1 MMSTQQLSDTI
12 SAMQTQNRSLL
23 GLIDDLKRQQ
33 QSKQQEVNTLESQ
46 LNRSVRLPYLVASVE
61 EVPMRAVR

>member
-23 GLIDDLKRQQ
+23 GLIDDLKRHQ

-61 EVPMRAVR
+61 EVPVRAVR

>member
-23 GLIDDLKRQQ
+23 GLIDDLKRHQ

-61 EVPMRAVR
+61 EVPVRTVR

>member
-46 LNRSVRLPYLVASVE
+46 LHRSVRLPSLVASVE
-61 EVPMRAVR
+61 EVPVRAVR

>member
-61 EVPMRAVR
+61 EVPVRVVR

>member
-23 GLIDDLKRQQ
+23 GLIDDLKRHQ

-61 EVPMRAVR
+61 EVPVCTVR